1 MDKLYLEGSNSGG
14 PVVGNSIIENIGKI
28 VYRYDYEIIIF
39 GKRCSREMVT
49 HPTFGGVPREG

>member
-14 PVVGNSIIENIGKI
+14 LVVGNSIIENIGKI

-39 GKRCSREMVT
+39 GKRCSREMVIYLI
-49 HPTFGGVPREG
+49 FGGVFREG